1 MQDQSGIVVARN
13 GVFSS
18 SRHLWAIGVVLIVVT
33 LIGAAVTIWDLRR
46 EAIDDYRHHMTNLG
60 VALAEQT
67 TRYVQ
72 VVNLVLD
79 EIQAHVV
86 TLGIRAPDELER
98 IFATA
103 ATHGFLNE
111 RLLHLPQANA
121 FFLVSAN
128 GRTLVTSR
136 EQMPHDLDMSD
147 RDYYRYFVAH
157 DDPGVFISAPVQ
169 NRVFGTPTIFIARRI
184 NAPDHRFLG
193 ISVSAIDLQFLTAFY
208 QAINLPAGEAV
219 TLLRRDGLL
228 LARYPDTAHQVG
240 TFLDRVAPW
249 YRIVDAEGG
258 TYRSPGYL
266 GGSGPALVSVHP
278 LAAWPLVIDVS
289 IQEQVALV
297 QWSRQAVVIASAALG
312 AAVGLLVLF
321 AILVRQFRR
330 QEEQNAKLLRTVD
343 ALRSSEVRVR
353 DFAEMSSDW
362 WWELDSEL
370 RFTWISD
377 SEVIRQSDVAGRIG
391 LTPWGAL
398 GVDMAEPNWAQLR
411 ADMAAH
417 RVFRDFRDEE
427 PLGDGRPHHV
437 SVTGK
442 PVFDPD
448 GGFVG
453 YRGTGRDVT
462 ADVEAAQQ
470 LQFAKERAEAASRAK
485 SEFLAN
491 MSHELRTPLNSI
503 IGFSELIHDQAC
515 GRICTQYVDY
525 AADINSAGH
534 HLLDM
539 INDVLDLSKIEAGRY
554 DLADE
559 TVELGMV
566 VRSCITMLKL
576 RANDGHVRIDNAV
589 NRMRI
594 AVRGDGRALKQIVLN
609 LLSNAVKFTP
619 GGGVVSLR
627 VERASDGITLVVA
640 DTGIGIDA
648 AILPL
653 LGQPFRQADAS
664 INRKFGGTGLGLAIS
679 RKLLALHGAT
689 LTIEST
695 KGQGTAVRATFP
707 SDRIIEATLVPIA
720 AATELA
726 LSA

>member
-1 MQDQSGIVVARN
+1 MVAARN
-13 GVFSS
+13 GVISS
-18 SRHLWAIGVVLIVVT
+18 SRHLWAVGIVLIVVT
-33 LIGAAVTIWDLRR
+33 VLGAALTIWDLRR
-46 EAIDDYRHHMTNLG
+46 EAIQDYRQHMANLG
-60 VALAEQT
+60 VVLAEQT

-79 EIQAHVV
+79 EIQARVV
-86 TLGIRAPDELER
+86 TLGVRTPDEFER
-98 IFATA
+98 AFAA
-103 ATHGFLNE
+103 DATHGFLNE

-121 FFLVSAN
+121 FFLVSAD

-136 EQMPHDLDMSD
+136 EQMPHDLNMSD
-147 RDYYRYFVAH
+147 RDYYQYFAAH
-157 DDPGVFISAPVQ
+157 DDPGVFISTPVP
-169 NRVFGTPTIFIARRI
+169 NRVSGTPAIFIARRI

-193 ISVSAIDLQFLTAFY
+193 ISVGAIDLQFLAAFY
-208 QAINLPAGEAV
+208 QAINLPAGESV
-219 TLLRRDGLL
+219 TLLRRDGLV
-228 LARYPDTAHQVG
+228 LARHPDTAHDVG
-240 TFLDRVAPW
+240 AFLDRKAPW
-249 YRIVDAEGG
+249 YGLVASNGG
-258 TYRSPGYL
+258 TYSSPGFL
-266 GGSGPALVSVHP
+266 GGAEPALVSVHP
-278 LAAWPLVIDVS
+278 LHAWPLVIDVS
-289 IQEQVALV
+289 IKEQVALA
-297 QWSRQAVVIASAALG
+297 QWSRQAAVIASAGLG
-312 AAVGLLVLF
+312 ATVGLLVLF
-321 AILVRQFRR
+321 GILVRQFRR
-330 QEEQNAKLLRTVD
+330 QEEQNARLLRTAD
-343 ALRSSEVRVR
+343 ALRSSEARTR
-353 DFAEMSSDW
+353 DFAAMSSDW

-377 SEVIRQSDVAGRIG
+377 SEVIRQRGLADRIG

-398 GVDMAEPNWAQLR
+398 DVDIAEPHWAQLR

-417 RVFRDFRDEE
+417 RVFRDFRDQK

-442 PVFDPD
+442 PVFDPV

-462 ADVEAAQQ
+462 AEVEAAQQ
-470 LQFAKERAEAASRAK
+470 LQLAKERAEAANRAK

-503 IGFSELIHDQAC
+503 IGFSELIRDQPT
-515 GRICTQYVDY
+515 GKIGTNYVEY
-525 AADINSAGH
+525 ATDINSAGH

-554 DLADE
+554 ELADE

-566 VRSCITMLKL
+566 VRSCIGMLKL
-576 RANDGHVRIDNAV
+576 QAADGHVRIDNAV

-594 AVRGDGRALKQIVLN
+594 AVRGDGRAVKQIVLN

-619 GGGVVSLR
+619 NGGVVSLR
-627 VERASDGITLVVA
+627 AERAADGITLVVA

-648 AILPL
+648 AILPS

-664 INRKFGGTGLGLAIS
+664 ISRKFGGSGLGLAIS

-695 KGQGTAVRATFP
+695 EGQGTTVSVTFP
-707 SDRIIEATLVPIA
+707 SERIIEATLVPIA
-720 AATELA
+720 AAKELA